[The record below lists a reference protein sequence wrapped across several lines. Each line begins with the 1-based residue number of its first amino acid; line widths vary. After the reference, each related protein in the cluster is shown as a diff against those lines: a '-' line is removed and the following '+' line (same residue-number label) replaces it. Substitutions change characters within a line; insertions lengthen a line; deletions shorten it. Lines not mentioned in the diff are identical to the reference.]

1 MQCWFLR
8 FYCKVGKT
16 KLRCVACSVW
26 LMCYGEWAVI
36 RNLGGSRSCCVLG
49 RDCTEVRRY
58 KKLSTRTHEQQLWI
72 TSDEEEPHE
81 CRKVGSDQ
89 V

>member
-8 FYCKVGKT
+8 FYCKVGET

-26 LMCYGEWAVI
+26 LMCYGEWVVI
-36 RNLGGSRSCCVLG
+36 HNVGGSQSCCVLG

-58 KKLSTRTHEQQLWI
+58 NNFF
-72 TSDEEEPHE
+72 
-81 CRKVGSDQ
+81 VA
-89 V
+89 